1 MKPEAKAKYLGT
13 SITPATQETK
23 GKKVGA
29 PDEDPEAAKKIATS

>member
-13 SITPATQETK
+13 SIIPSSQEAK

-29 PDEDPEAAKKIATS
+29 TDEDPEAAKKIAPA

>member
-13 SITPATQETK
+13 SITPATQEAK

-29 PDEDPEAAKKIATS
+29 TDEDLEAKKIATT